1 MSISK
6 RTAATFLAL
15 AVPFIATSLAM
26 AADAAGGD
34 TPSVV
39 PTIKQG
45 VVSAAATLVVFS
57 IVLAV
62 LGTLVWPKILGG
74 LRDRENKIREEI
86 DSAEMARQ
94 QAKDAL
100 EQYQRSLADARAEA
114 AKMLESTRA
123 QQAQL
128 ATDLRAKADQELG
141 LMRERAMKDIE
152 NAKRAAVSELYA
164 HSGQIASAM
173 ASKILRRNVSNEDTQ
188 RLIEDS
194 LQQLQANS
202 N

>member
-6 RTAATFLAL
+6 RTAANFLAL

-26 AADAAGGD
+26 AADAGD

-39 PTIKQG
+39 PTVKQG
-45 VVSAAATLVVFS
+45 IVSAAATLVVFS
-57 IVLAV
+57 IVLAI

-114 AKMLESTRA
+114 AKMLETTRA

-128 ATDLRAKADQELG
+128 AADLRAKADQELG
-141 LMRERAMKDIE
+141 LLRERAMKDID